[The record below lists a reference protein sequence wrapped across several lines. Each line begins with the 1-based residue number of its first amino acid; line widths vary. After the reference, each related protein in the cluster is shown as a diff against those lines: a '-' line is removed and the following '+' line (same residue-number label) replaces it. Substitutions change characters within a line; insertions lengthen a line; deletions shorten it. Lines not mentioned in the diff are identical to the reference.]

1 MAEKKGVLLAA
12 AFILPAWDKEPIK
25 DGALLIKDGRIEA
38 LGRREELISRHPEV
52 PVEDL
57 GEALIFPG
65 LINAHTHASMTIFR
79 GLADDLP
86 LMTWLHDYIFPVES
100 HLKSEWVYWGAKLA
114 VAEMLRSGVTCF
126 CDMYLFEPWVI
137 RVVEEAGVRA
147 ALGEGL
153 FDFPSPGYGP
163 LEEGLKLTE
172 ELLRHYEAHPR
183 INIMVSPHAV
193 YTCSPETLKK
203 ARRIAERYGALVH
216 IHLSETGEEVK
227 QCLERYGRRPVA
239 HLKALGLLNQRLHIA
254 HAVELTEEE
263 IEELSRAGV
272 SVAHCP
278 ESNLKLGSGVAR
290 VPEMLSSGVRVTLGT
305 DGPASNND
313 LDLLSEMRT
322 AALIQKGLRRDP
334 TVLPAREVFRMA
346 TEEGARA
353 LGFPRCGR
361 LEPGFEA
368 DLAVL
373 ELSRPDLTPIHDS
386 LSLLVYSARA
396 GAVSGVM
403 VAGRWLLR
411 EGKILTFDEA
421 ETRERVLAIA
431 REIQDLLSQ
440 KFTPG
445 SGPPRRR

>member
-1 MAEKKGVLLAA
+1 MSKEFLLTAA
-12 AFILPAWDKEPIK
+12 WLFPAWDTEPLRE
-25 DGALLIKDGRIEA
+25 GALLIQGTQIVEIGPA
-38 LGRREELISRHPEV
+38 GELKSKYPFV
-52 PVEDL
+52 PTEDL
-57 GEALIFPG
+57 GQALIFPG
-65 LINAHTHASMTIFR
+65 LVNAHTHASMTIFR

-86 LMTWLHDYIFPVES
+86 LMTWLQEYIFPVES
-100 HLKSEWVYWGAKLA
+100 HLKAEWVYWGAKLA

-137 RVVEEAGVRA
+137 RVVEETGVRA

-163 LEEGLKLTE
+163 LEAGLALTE
-172 ELLRHYEAHPR
+172 DLLKGYEKHPR
-183 INIMVSPHAV
+183 INIIVCPHAV

-203 ARRIAERYGALVH
+203 VWEIAERHDALVH
-216 IHLSETGEEVK
+216 IHLSETKEEVK

-239 HLKALGLLNQRLHIA
+239 HLRELGLLNENLHVA

-263 IEELSRAGV
+263 IELLAERKV

-290 VPEMLSSGVRVTLGT
+290 VPEMVAAGVRVTLGT

-334 TVLPAREVFRMA
+334 TVLPAQEVFRMA
-346 TEEGARA
+346 TEEGAKA

-373 ELSRPDLTPIHDS
+373 DLLRPDLTPIHDP

-411 EGKILTFDEA
+411 EGQILTFDEA
-421 ETRERVLAIA
+421 ETRERVLAVA
-431 REIQDLLSQ
+431 REIQDLVKSR
-440 KFTPG
+440 
-445 SGPPRRR
+445 S

>member
-1 MAEKKGVLLAA
+1 MAEKREFLLAA
-12 AFILPAWDKEPIK
+12 ALILPAWDREPVK

-38 LGRREELISRHPEV
+38 LGQREELFSRYPGF

-57 GEALIFPG
+57 GEVLIFPG
-65 LINAHTHASMTIFR
+65 LVNAHTHASMTIFR

-86 LMTWLHDYIFPVES
+86 LMTWLHQYIFPVES

-137 RVVEEAGVRA
+137 RVVEETGVRA

-172 ELLRHYEAHPR
+172 SLLKNFADHPR
-183 INIMVSPHAV
+183 IRIMVMPHAV

-203 ARRIAERYGALVH
+203 AFSLAERYGARVH
-216 IHLSETGEEVK
+216 LHLSETDDEVRE
-227 QCLERYGRRPVA
+227 CLKRYGKRPVA
-239 HLKALGLLNQRLHIA
+239 HLKELGFLQENLHIA
-254 HAVELTEEE
+254 HAVELTDEE

-290 VPEMLSSGVRVTLGT
+290 VPEMLAAGVRVTLGT

-334 TVLPAREVFRMA
+334 TVLPAREVFRLA

-353 LGFPRCGR
+353 LGFSRCGR

-373 ELSRPDLTPIHDS
+373 DLARPDLTPVHDP

-403 VAGRWLLR
+403 VAGRWLMRKGRL
-411 EGKILTFDEA
+411 LTFDEEEA
-421 ETRERVLAIA
+421 RSRVTEIA
-431 REIQDLLSQ
+431 HEIQDLLAKKS
-440 KFTPG
+440 TP
-445 SGPPRRR
+445 